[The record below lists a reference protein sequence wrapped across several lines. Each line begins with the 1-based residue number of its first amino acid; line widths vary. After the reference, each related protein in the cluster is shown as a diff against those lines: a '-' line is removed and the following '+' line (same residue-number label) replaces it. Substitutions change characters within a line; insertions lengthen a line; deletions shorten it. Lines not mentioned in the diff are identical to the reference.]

1 MHGQFHHL
9 AGSLYFAFQLR
20 CRYRV
25 FHYYL
30 DRRLL
35 CKYQSME
42 CNESPFLFV
51 PFFRAH
57 PTRSAALDT
66 ISFHRNR
73 LVVPVTNIPR
83 LYICELCFVLFE
95 DSDVHPAPNESKK
108 VQDIIGTSV

>member
-1 MHGQFHHL
+1 
-9 AGSLYFAFQLR
+9 
-20 CRYRV
+20 
-25 FHYYL
+25 
-30 DRRLL
+30 
-35 CKYQSME
+35 ME
-42 CNESPFLFV
+42 CNESPFS

-73 LVVPVTNIPR
+73 LVVPVTNMSR

-95 DSDVHPAPNESKK
+95 GSDVHPAPNERKE